1 MAGAGAVR
9 AVRDRIRSVE
19 NAAKVTRAMELV
31 AASKMRRAQE
41 RALAARPYAER
52 MRAMFAHLSGL
63 GGSGDAETLHPLL
76 QEREVR
82 HFAFIHITADRGL
95 AGGLNSNMNR
105 AGASLALEQQP
116 QVERVSALAVGRKGR
131 DFFRRSGFP
140 LLAEFT
146 ALGDFPEMAQALPIA
161 RIVVDDFVAGE
172 VDRVFLGYPQFLS
185 TAVQRPRFRQILPV
199 TAPEP
204 EGGEQEAGEQAAAG
218 EQRPLDFIFE
228 PAPEVLLETLLP
240 RYVEMQIYE
249 ALLEAA
255 ASEQS
260 ARMVAMR
267 QATDAATEMI
277 GDLTLT
283 YNKARQ
289 ELITG
294 ELLDIVGGKAALERT
309 Q

>member
-31 AASKMRRAQE
+31 AASKMRRAQD
-41 RALAARPYAER
+41 RAFSARPYAER

-63 GGSGDAETLHPLL
+63 GGGDAETLHPLL
-76 QEREVR
+76 QQREVR
-82 HFAFIHITADRGL
+82 HFAFIHITANRGL

-116 QVERVSALAVGRKGR
+116 HVERVSALAVGRKGR

-161 RIVVDDFVAGE
+161 RIVVDDFATGE
-172 VDRVFLGYPQFLS
+172 VDRVYLGYQQFVN
-185 TAVQRPRFRQILPV
+185 TAVQRPRYRQILPV

-204 EGGEQEAGEQAAAG
+204 EGGEQEAAEQDAR
-218 EQRPLDFIFE
+218 EQQRPLDFIFE
-228 PAPEVLLETLLP
+228 PPPEVLLETLLP

-267 QATDAATEMI
+267 QATDAANDMI
-277 GDLTLT
+277 GELTLT